1 MMDFDG
7 HPPWCCYD
15 ATGRPPLQDHWN
27 SQRCLGSS
35 RFRLVRAYGS
45 ERTGEFA
52 DHDKKLSAAVNGS
65 GYNVAG

>member
-1 MMDFDG
+1 MMDFGG
-7 HPPWCCYD
+7 HPPWCRYD

-27 SQRCLGSS
+27 SQRCLGSR
-35 RFRLVRAYGS
+35 RFRLVRAYSS

-52 DHDKKLSAAVNGS
+52 DHDKKLSAVVNGS

>member
-1 MMDFDG
+1 VKQVLLILFHSRQLAFISG
-7 HPPWCCYD
+7 L
-15 ATGRPPLQDHWN
+15 ASVTRSALQDHWN

-35 RFRLVRAYGS
+35 
-45 ERTGEFA
+45 RTGEFA

>member
-1 MMDFDG
+1 MVIHLG
-7 HPPWCCYD
+7 
-15 ATGRPPLQDHWN
+15 ATTMRSVDRRYRTIGIVGDV
-27 SQRCLGSS
+27 S
-35 RFRLVRAYGS
+35 VRAASGVRTYSS